1 MSTVGLDDVD
11 DKRFSPGGVDEEL
24 NSSTI
29 GIVTV
34 CTEPSF
40 EEK

>member
-1 MSTVGLDDVD
+1 MSTDGLDED
-11 DKRFSPGGVDEEL
+11 DDRRFSPGGVEEEV

-34 CTEPSF
+34 CTEQSF